1 MKQLFQILAASF
13 LITSVSWAS
22 SPVTVCKANPHYF
35 FYKDKPLVLITS
47 DQHYGAVI
55 DLDFDYRKFLN
66 YLSDNGMNLTRI
78 YPGAMFETPDKYLKG
93 NPLGPLAGR
102 QLLPWAK
109 SALTGANPLLAE
121 AGKPAF
127 KYDLDKWN
135 PDYFKRLKAF
145 AELARQKNIIV
156 EVAFFNGMYE
166 VCWPL
171 MAMYHENNIQ
181 VVGKYEVKD
190 CGLFTS
196 FTPQN
201 QEVIR
206 YQKAYIVK
214 LTTELNE
221 FDNVIFN
228 ICDEPSLQ
236 GRPDGSVIFLPDST
250 VVPWINA
257 MKDAFLN
264 AEKKLPNKHILGQTV
279 QSLSPDFSGEA
290 WCDWLPTEY
299 ITSAQKALDIN
310 FKSNKPLM
318 NVESNYFGISLTK
331 NPYDADAVRL
341 EAWWFML
348 SGGAGNINLNG
359 EYFRGQE
366 TGGSITQK
374 QIVPQR
380 KVLKKFMNN
389 LDLINLLPFTGFSGL
404 PSDAICK
411 ALAQPGKQYAFYL
424 FHGAPE
430 SEWGSHFTA
439 KPGNYQE
446 KLSISAVPEGTYKVV
461 WIDPVSGKIIQSENL
476 SCKGGNLSLKT
487 PAYKLDIA
495 LRITNAGKNNNEE
508 TIILMNLNKK
518 LV

>member
-1 MKQLFQILAASF
+1 MKPFFQILAAI
-13 LITSVSWAS
+13 LLMTSLSRAS
-22 SPVTVCKANPHYF
+22 SPVSVCKANPHYF
-35 FYKDKPLVLITS
+35 FYKEKPLVLITS

-66 YLSDNGMNLTRI
+66 YLANNEMNLTRI
-78 YPGAMFETPDKYLKG
+78 YPGAMFETPDKYLEG

-109 SALTGANPLLAE
+109 SGQTGANSLLAE
-121 AGKPAF
+121 TGKPSF
-127 KYDLDKWN
+127 KYDLDRWN
-135 PDYFKRLKAF
+135 PEYFNRLKAF
-145 AELARQKNIIV
+145 VELARKKDIIV
-156 EVAFFNGMYE
+156 ELAFFNGMYE

-181 VVGKYEVKD
+181 GVGKYEVKD

-196 FTPQN
+196 FTLQN
-201 QEVIR
+201 QDVIR
-206 YQKAYIVK
+206 YQKAYIEK

-221 FDNVIFN
+221 FDNVIFD

-236 GRPDGSVIFLPDST
+236 GRPDGSCIFLPDST
-250 VVPWINA
+250 VVLWIKA
-257 MKDAFLN
+257 MKDAFLET
-264 AEKKLPNKHILGQTV
+264 EKKLPKKHILGQTV
-279 QSLSPDFSGEA
+279 QSLSPDFSAES
-290 WCDWLPTEY
+290 WCEWLPTEY

-341 EAWWFML
+341 EGWWFML

-359 EYFRGQE
+359 EYYRGQE
-366 TGGSITQK
+366 TGGPITQK

-380 KVLKKFMNN
+380 KVLKEFMNS
-389 LDLINLLPFTGFSGL
+389 LDLINLSPFTGFSGL
-404 PSDAICK
+404 HSDAICK
-411 ALAQPGKQYAFYL
+411 SIAQPGEQYAFYL

-446 KLSISAVPEGTYKVV
+446 KLSISAVPEGTYMVD
-461 WIDPVSGKIIQSENL
+461 WIDPVSGKVIQSEKINSNGKDL
-476 SCKGGNLSLKT
+476 ALKT
-487 PAYKLDIA
+487 PNYSLDIA
-495 LRITNAGKNNNEE
+495 LRIS
-508 TIILMNLNKK
+508 NLN
-518 LV
+518 